1 MIEKKGPGSVGDI
14 IPAVLRILGLEDRM
28 DEGRL
33 VKEWSLVV
41 GDLLASKSSPLQ
53 IRAGVLTVEVRDN
66 SWMQEIRF
74 HQKRIIEK
82 INDRFPGLGV
92 TEIRLRMERV
102 RDGE

>member
-1 MIEKKGPGSVGDI
+1 MSDKKGLGSVGEV
-14 IPAVLRILGLEDRM
+14 IPAVLRLLGIEGRM

-33 VKEWSLVV
+33 VRDWPLIV
-41 GDLLASKSSPLQ
+41 GDLLASKSSPLDLKK
-53 IRAGVLTVEVRDN
+53 GVLTVEVRDN

-82 INDRFPGLGV
+82 INDRFPDLGV

>member
-1 MIEKKGPGSVGDI
+1 MSEKKGPGRVGDI
-14 IPAVLRILGLEDRM
+14 IPAVLRILGIEGRM

-33 VKEWSLVV
+33 VKEWPLIV
-41 GDLLASKSSPLQ
+41 GDLLASKSSPLD
-53 IRAGVLTVEVRDN
+53 IKSGTLTIEVRDN

-82 INDRFPGLGV
+82 INDRYPDLGV
-92 TEIRLRMERV
+92 IAIRLRMERV

>member
-1 MIEKKGPGSVGDI
+1 MRERNGTGSVGDI

-33 VKEWSLVV
+33 VKDWPLIV
-41 GDLLASKSSPLQ
+41 GDLLAAKSGPLE
-53 IRAGVLTVEVRDN
+53 IRDGVLTVEVRDN

-92 TEIRLRMERV
+92 TTIRLRMERV

>member
-1 MIEKKGPGSVGDI
+1 MREKKGPGSIGDI
-14 IPAVLRILGLEDRM
+14 IPAVLRILGLEGRM

-33 VKEWSLVV
+33 VKDWSLIV
-41 GDLLASKSSPLQ
+41 GDLLASKSSPLE
-53 IRAGVLTVEVRDN
+53 IRDGVLTVEVRDN

-82 INDRFPGLGV
+82 INDRFPDLGV
-92 TEIRLRMERV
+92 TAIRLRMERV

>member
-1 MIEKKGPGSVGDI
+1 MREKKGPGSIGDI
-14 IPAVLRILGLEDRM
+14 IPAVLRILGLEGRM

-33 VKEWSLVV
+33 VKDWSLIV
-41 GDLLASKSSPLQ
+41 GDLLALKSSPLE
-53 IRAGVLTVEVRDN
+53 IRDGVLTIEVRDN

-82 INDRFPGLGV
+82 INDRFPDLGV
-92 TEIRLRMERV
+92 TAIRLRMERV

>member
-1 MIEKKGPGSVGDI
+1 MSEKKGPGSVGDI
-14 IPAVLRILGLEDRM
+14 IPAVMRILGLESRM

-33 VKEWSLVV
+33 VREWPLIV
-41 GDLLASKSSPLQ
+41 GVLLASKSCPLDLKN
-53 IRAGVLTVEVRDN
+53 GVLTVEVRDN

-82 INDRFPGLGV
+82 INDRFPNLGV

>member
-1 MIEKKGPGSVGDI
+1 MSEKKGPAGAGEI
-14 IPAVLRILGLEDRM
+14 IPAVFRNLGIEGRI

-33 VKEWSLVV
+33 VREWPRIV
-41 GDLLASKSSPLQ
+41 GELLASRSSPLR
-53 IRAGVLTVEVRDN
+53 IRDGTLTVEVRDN

-74 HQKRIIEK
+74 HQKRIIER

>member
-1 MIEKKGPGSVGDI
+1 MSEKKGPGRVGDI
-14 IPAVLRILGLEDRM
+14 IPAVLRMMGLESRM

-33 VKEWSLVV
+33 VREWPLIV
-41 GDLLASKSSPLQ
+41 GELLASKSAPLD
-53 IRAGVLTVEVRDN
+53 IRKGVLTVEVRDS

-82 INDRFPGLGV
+82 IRDRFPDLGI
-92 TEIRLRMERV
+92 TGIRFRMERV

>member
-41 GDLLASKSSPLQ
+41 GDLLALKSSPLQ

>member
-1 MIEKKGPGSVGDI
+1 MGEKKRPGRVGDI

-33 VKEWSLVV
+33 VKDWALIV
-41 GDLLASKSSPLQ
+41 GDLLASKSSPLDL
-53 IRAGVLTVEVRDN
+53 RDGVLTVEVGDN

-82 INDRFPGLGV
+82 INDRFPDLGV
-92 TEIRLRMERV
+92 TAIRLRMERV
-102 RDGE
+102 KDGE